1 MDILI
6 LLGSESDMEI
16 ARACVDVLDEMGVS
30 HEVRVASAHRTPER
44 VRELIRRAEAQGA
57 KAVIAV
63 AGLSAHLA
71 GVVASETVLPVIG
84 VPAAAGP
91 LNGLD
96 SLLST
101 VNMPGGVPVAAV
113 SLGKAGGKNAAL
125 LACRILALG
134 DESLKEKISVHREK
148 MAKAVEEA
156 DGRLQQ
162 ELEKG

>member
-6 LLGSESDMEI
+6 LLGSESDMDI
-16 ARACVDVLDEMGVS
+16 GRACVDVLDEMGVS

-57 KAVIAV
+57 KAIIAV

-71 GVVASETVLPVIG
+71 GVAASETVLPVIG

-134 DESLKEKISVHREK
+134 NESVRDKLRAHRENMK
-148 MAKAVEEA
+148 KAVEKA
-156 DGRLQQ
+156 DGRLSG
-162 ELEKG
+162 EIGKS